1 MPPSSLST
9 SSLDHALLGELAA
22 LRDDNLER
30 TLRTV
35 GHRRGAAVRS
45 AGGDAVDFSSN
56 DYLGLAS
63 DARLVTAMSRSLGEQ
78 GVGSGASRLIAGN
91 NPEHEALDAALAEHF
106 AAEAALSFSSGFA
119 ANVGIIPALV
129 GRGDA
134 IFADALNHASLIDG
148 CRLSR
153 ATVHVYPHADAE
165 ALARLLGEHRA
176 SFRRALIV
184 TDGVFSMDGDRA
196 PLAQIV
202 AAAREHGAWTYV
214 DDAHAVGVVGPLG
227 RGSAADVGLDG
238 EVDVTVGTLGKAFG
252 AAGAFVCGSAT
263 LCRYLVNRARSFV
276 FSTGMLPSQAAAAR
290 EALRIARDEPERRAR
305 VIANAR
311 LLRASLRA
319 AGIDPLGDDSSHI
332 VPVNVADGD
341 AARTMAVGGALAAA
355 GYLVGAVRPPT
366 VPRGTSRLRIT
377 VTAAH
382 DDAQIRGL
390 VAQLVRC
397 TST

>member
-1 MPPSSLST
+1 
-9 SSLDHALLGELAA
+9 
-22 LRDDNLER
+22 
-30 TLRTV
+30 
-35 GHRRGAAVRS
+35 
-45 AGGDAVDFSSN
+45 
-56 DYLGLAS
+56 
-63 DARLVTAMSRSLGEQ
+63 
-78 GVGSGASRLIAGN
+78 
-91 NPEHEALDAALAEHF
+91 
-106 AAEAALSFSSGFA
+106 
-119 ANVGIIPALV
+119 
-129 GRGDA
+129 
-134 IFADALNHASLIDG
+134 
-148 CRLSR
+148 
-153 ATVHVYPHADAE
+153 
-165 ALARLLGEHRA
+165 
-176 SFRRALIV
+176 LIV

-305 VIANAR
+305 LIVNAR

>member
-1 MPPSSLST
+1 VPPSSLST

-35 GHRRGAAVRS
+35 GHRRGAAVRI
-45 AGGDAVDFSSN
+45 AGGDAVDFSSY

-165 ALARLLGEHRA
+165 ALARLLVEHRA

-382 DDAQIRGL
+382 DEAQIRGL